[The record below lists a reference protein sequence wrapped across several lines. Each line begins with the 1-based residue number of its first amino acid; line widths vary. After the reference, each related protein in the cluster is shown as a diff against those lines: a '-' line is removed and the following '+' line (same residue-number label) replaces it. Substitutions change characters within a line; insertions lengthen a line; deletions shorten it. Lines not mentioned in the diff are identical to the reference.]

1 MLSYGANSLLIH
13 VLLSLYLYLVLVLP
27 IFIVKILT
35 A

>member
-1 MLSYGANSLLIH
+1 LLIH